1 MRSTLS
7 PARVLRVLVIVLGL
21 VTVLSAGTSAQN
33 DPDGQY
39 NVVVISS
46 TCDASLNDTA
56 DATCEALPGATILF
70 NAENG
75 TLLGQCVTELGTF
88 DGAPSASCTFPVD
101 YGTTVIVSQDP
112 ATVPEGYV
120 LFQNNLAISVPEAGD
135 GLTGATAAGN
145 AGIYSIPV
153 DAQPTTPASEPGGYP
168 VTAYLCDTD
177 PGNWSPYSGREI
189 GGGCEP
195 SPGIR
200 FNVTAQID
208 PTYSEVC
215 TTGDTGTC
223 YLQNAPYL
231 ADEAVL
237 LTITEDVSSLPDGYA
252 PRENPVSGGNYT
264 EFRGTTFINIL
275 TTDARSSAVPAST
288 EQLTAETDGSTAAI
302 YAGACDGDFAAE
314 PVATLTN
321 VRPPDGETAGAE
333 TASAVETSFTTLD
346 LPLDDLLAEDHVLVV
361 FDEADDSVALACGAI
376 GGIVT
381 DDRTLTFGL
390 EALDESRFSGVAYLS
405 EDGDQTLAT
414 IFLAEDLSAVETVAA

>member
-39 NVVVISS
+39 DVVVISS

-70 NAENG
+70 SAEDG

-101 YGTTVIVSQDP
+101 YGTTVIVRQDP

-153 DAQPTTPASEPGGYP
+153 DTQPTTPASEPLAYP

-177 PGNWSPYSGREI
+177 PGDYSPNGGPAL

-195 SPGIR
+195 TAGIA
-200 FNVTAQID
+200 FSVALEAD
-208 PTYSEVC
+208 GSEVGTC
-215 TTGDTGTC
+215 TTGDDGTC
-223 YLQNAPYL
+223 SVDAPN
-231 ADEAVL
+231 EARLIV
-237 LTITEDVSSLPDGYA
+237 TEDETTVPDGYR
-252 PRENPVSGGNYT
+252 PRDNPQTDRNAS
-264 EFRGTTFINIL
+264 EFRGTIFFNIATSTGAGASPGETL
-275 TTDARSSAVPAST
+275 TV
-288 EQLTAETDGSTAAI
+288 ETDGSTAAI
-302 YAGACDGDFAAE
+302 YASACDGDFADE

-321 VRPPDGETAGAE
+321 VRPPDGDTAGADN
-333 TASAVETSFTTLD
+333 ASAVETSFTTLD

-361 FDEADDSVALACGAI
+361 FDEDDDSVALACGAV

-381 DDRTLTFGL
+381 DDGSLVFGL
-390 EALDESRFSGVAYLS
+390 AAIGESRFSGVAYLS

-414 IFLAEDLSAVETVAA
+414 IFLAEDLNTGAEETPAA